1 MYCPNCGQQQVSD
14 EMRFCSRCGLA
25 LSGLTDWL
33 AAGRL
38 PTRPADHD
46 QVAIDSPR
54 RKGLRRGAKLMFF
67 SLVLFSISLV
77 VSLAIDEGA
86 VMLLPCALI
95 FISLV
100 WILYAR
106 LFIPKATIVNPP
118 FFQPAAGAPFGSY
131 PAQVSLNPA
140 ANVPIPPIGRQQ
152 VKTNELA
159 QPASVTENTT
169 RLLDEEH

>member
-1 MYCPNCGQQQVSD
+1 
-14 EMRFCSRCGLA
+14 
-25 LSGLTDWL
+25 
-33 AAGRL
+33 
-38 PTRPADHD
+38 
-46 QVAIDSPR
+46 
-54 RKGLRRGAKLMFF
+54 MFF

-95 FISLV
+95 FVSLV

-106 LFIPKATIVNPP
+106 LFIPKTATVQPP
-118 FFQPAAGAPFGSY
+118 AGAAFGSY
-131 PAQVSLNPA
+131 PTPVSLNPA
-140 ANVPIPPIGRQQ
+140 GNVSIPPIGRQQ

-169 RLLDEEH
+169 RLLD

>member
-25 LSGLTDWL
+25 LSGLTEWL
-33 AAGRL
+33 AAGRS
-38 PTRPADHD
+38 PTRAPDYD

-86 VMLLPCALI
+86 VMLLPFALI
-95 FISLV
+95 FISVV

-106 LFIPKATIVNPP
+106 LFIPKTATVNPP
-118 FFQPAAGAPFGSY
+118 AFQPPVVGSY
-131 PAQVSLNPA
+131 PTPASLNPA
-140 ANVPIPPIGRQQ
+140 ASVSIPPIGRQQ
-152 VKTNELA
+152 IKTNELA
-159 QPASVTENTT
+159 QPPSVTENTT
-169 RLLDEEH
+169 RLLDQEH